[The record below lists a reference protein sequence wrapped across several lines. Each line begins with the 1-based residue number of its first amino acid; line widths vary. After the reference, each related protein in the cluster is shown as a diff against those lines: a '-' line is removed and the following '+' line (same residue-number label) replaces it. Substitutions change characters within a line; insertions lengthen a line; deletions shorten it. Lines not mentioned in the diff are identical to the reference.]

1 MKIAVL
7 LAEGFEIAEAMCP
20 ADVFRRAGLDTVLI
34 SVSDSKE
41 VRSSCGIIVTAD
53 KTINEAEDEDFNAV
67 FCPGGMPGSVNLS
80 QSWEAGRM
88 IVKTAQ
94 SGIVAAICAAP
105 AAVLYPLGI
114 LDGRNATCY
123 PGCES
128 FAPDFRFSS
137 EGVIRDGNIITG
149 KSAGWAFDLGLEV
162 IAALVGK
169 ENFRYCDLRHGN
181 AVGAPCG
188 MNGNTELKERTR
200 KGLYRSGG
208 VKNVLQIW
216 EIFADFLFGERR
228 HAPCRENE
236 VDMGSFRLSCR
247 QLLFTFDGSDKGK
260 LCLELFFDF
269 FAVNAFDVE
278 IALR

>member
-123 PGCES
+123 PLIG
-128 FAPDFRFSS
+128 R
-137 EGVIRDGNIITG
+137 GH
-149 KSAGWAFDLGLEV
+149 KGWEYHN
-162 IAALVGK
+162 GK
-169 ENFRYCDLRHGN
+169 ERRLGIRS
-181 AVGAPCG
+181 
-188 MNGNTELKERTR
+188 
-200 KGLYRSGG
+200 RSGG
-208 VKNVLQIW
+208 HRSPCWQ
-216 EIFADFLFGERR
+216 GEERGGKGR
-228 HAPCRENE
+228 
-236 VDMGSFRLSCR
+236 D
-247 QLLFTFDGSDKGK
+247 LL
-260 LCLELFFDF
+260 
-269 FAVNAFDVE
+269 
-278 IALR
+278 

>member
-34 SVSDSKE
+34 SVSDSKD

-169 ENFRYCDLRHGN
+169 EKS
-181 AVGAPCG
+181 
-188 MNGNTELKERTR
+188 E
-200 KGLYRSGG
+200 
-208 VKNVLQIW
+208 
-216 EIFADFLFGERR
+216 
-228 HAPCRENE
+228 E
-236 VDMGSFRLSCR
+236 VRAAIYYKD
-247 QLLFTFDGSDKGK
+247 
-260 LCLELFFDF
+260 
-269 FAVNAFDVE
+269 
-278 IALR
+278 